1 MAKENTKPVDLSQFD
16 AAIRKQDE
24 GILVPIMGMDG
35 KTPLGFSIR
44 IAGPDSERARAAG
57 EAMTDELIEN
67 ESLGRLTAKQSAER
81 GIRYLAKV
89 TVGWEPYI
97 MLDGQ
102 ELAYSEEAAV
112 KLYQRFAFIKEQL
125 DRKGGRAAFL
135 KE

>member
-1 MAKENTKPVDLSQFD
+1 MSKETAKPLDLAQFD

-44 IAGPDSERARAAG
+44 IAGPDSDRARAAG
-57 EAMTDELIEN
+57 EAMTDELIESEN
-67 ESLGRLTAKQSAER
+67 IGRLSAKQSSER

-89 TVGWEPYI
+89 TIGWEPYI
-97 MLDGQ
+97 VIDGK
-102 ELAYSEEAAV
+102 EMAYSEENAV
-112 KLYQRFAFIKEQL
+112 MLYQRFAFIKEQL